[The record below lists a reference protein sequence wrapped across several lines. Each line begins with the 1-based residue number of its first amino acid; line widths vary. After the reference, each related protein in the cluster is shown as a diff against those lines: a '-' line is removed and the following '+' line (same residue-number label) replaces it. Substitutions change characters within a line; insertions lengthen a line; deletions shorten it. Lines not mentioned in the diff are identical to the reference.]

1 MSKKTKIFVIVG
13 MICFAALIIGL
24 LVGVVLQ
31 KPSEDS
37 EISYN
42 QFLKMVEKEK
52 VEEIT
57 LNYSSDTMKILDQE
71 EKEYIVPNPRYEDF
85 KKDMLEKGIEV
96 SEVSIPDF
104 SAYIIVIFY
113 GFFIFIMFRMI
124 RSQGLQNDVE
134 IKKTDRGENAITFDE
149 VAGLSEVKK
158 DMITFVDF
166 LKNKKAYTKMGAK
179 LPRGIILYGPPGT
192 GKTLLAKAVAEEADV
207 PFFYMSGSDFV
218 ELFVGMGAKRVRQL
232 FEKAKKSAPCIIFID
247 EIDAVGGT
255 RNAMGSSSEDRKTIN
270 ALLTEMDGFQDSENI
285 LVIGAT
291 NRIEDLDPAL
301 LRPGRFSEKFCVSLP
316 ETIEERLE
324 SIELYAQGKTFAKD
338 VDFQSFGKETIG
350 CSPADIENILNEA
363 AIIAVQEG
371 KQEITKEILDQAMFK
386 KLVSGHAKKHDMQE
400 KEMQLI
406 AYHEAG
412 HALVGTLLGLE
423 VNKVTI
429 IGSTTGAGGVTIT
442 TPKKMGLYTK
452 NELHAQIKQ
461 LYAGRCGEYLLVK
474 DWNEITTGASNDIEV
489 ASNLILELITNYGMT
504 QEFDMLNLKNF
515 MDQKSVLEQAQAI
528 SKELKEET
536 LHLMQEHEKELQ
548 QIASELIEKETL
560 HTSDLQRIIG
570 AVL

>member
-1 MSKKTKIFVIVG
+1 MSKKTKIFVVVG

-57 LNYSSDTMKILDQE
+57 LNYSSDTMTILDQE

-134 IKKTDRGENAITFDE
+134 IKKTDRGENAITFDK

-338 VDFQSFGKETIG
+338 VDFQAFGKETIG